1 MGATIIE
8 QLYLQLLC
16 SLSGLCS
23 LWNAFLAVLYLNIQ
37 TVLCELLV
45 FIIKIEIEVA
55 GEMAPWKKAYCSCS
69 TQVRKFPNS
78 CKAPGNPNTLF
89 WPPLATALTCKYS
102 YPDTQQ
108 CKDQE

>member
-1 MGATIIE
+1 MRFSLHSSWCLY

-45 FIIKIEIEVA
+45 FIIKIEIKVA
-55 GEMAPWKKAYCSCS
+55 GEMIPWL
-69 TQVRKFPNS
+69 RE
-78 CKAPGNPNTLF
+78 
-89 WPPLATALTCKYS
+89 LAALAE
-102 YPDTQQ
+102 D
-108 CKDQE
+108 